1 VIINAR
7 HLQAFLILAE
17 ELHFGRAAERLHLA
31 QPALTQTVRQLE
43 LELGVRLFDRTT
55 RRVQLSP
62 AGLALRDEAARA
74 LDGLQSLSE
83 LARRLAKGEAGTLRV
98 GYMIGAG
105 IDLMPSLF
113 TRFSEAYPLVSVET
127 TEYDFSDPTAGLLSG
142 AVDAAILR
150 PPVDEATIEIQVLA
164 HESRVVTLPED
175 HPLAGRDR
183 VAIHE
188 ILHEPIV
195 AAPRSAGLW
204 RDYWLAIE
212 HRDGVPPIISAEA
225 ATREAELQAVAMGR
239 GISITSGAAARYY
252 LRPGIRFVEI
262 ADLEPCV
269 VALAWRRDT
278 PSAVVDNLR
287 EVALSLAGGSNL
299 RPALDNSDLPINRR

>member
-1 VIINAR
+1 M
-7 HLQAFLILAE
+7 L
-17 ELHFGRAAERLHLA
+17 
-31 QPALTQTVRQLE
+31 LT
-43 LELGVRLFDRTT
+43 
-55 RRVQLSP
+55 
-62 AGLALRDEAARA
+62 EAARA
-74 LDGLQSLSE
+74 LDGLQGLSD
-83 LARRLAKGEAGTLRV
+83 LARRLAKGEAGTLRI

-113 TRFSEAYPLVSVET
+113 TRFSEAYPLVALET

-142 AVDAAILR
+142 AVDAAIIR
-150 PPVDEATIEIQVLA
+150 PPVDEATIAIQVLA
-164 HESRVVTLPED
+164 YESRVATLPED

-183 VAIHE
+183 LVIHE

-195 AAPRSAGLW
+195 AAPRSAGRW
-204 RDYWLAIE
+204 RDYWLAID
-212 HRDGVPPIISAEA
+212 HRDGVPPIIAAEA

-269 VALAWRRDT
+269 VALAWRRDA
-278 PSAVVDNLR
+278 PSVVVDNLR
-287 EVALSLAGGSNL
+287 EVALALASANSAA
-299 RPALDNSDLPINRR
+299 ALD